1 MANLNEP
8 HPGEALKIDGTP
20 LKRSFII
27 RYLDADDILGEVLFG
42 LIMTLGFTLGA
53 GLIVQEGKDA
63 IRQVLLGIIGCN
75 VAWGLVDGA
84 MYIISSMFDRSR
96 KARLLQLIQQSTT
109 DEDAIAIV
117 GRELDPSLEPFAT
130 EKERRQLYQS
140 VLVRLKNVA
149 PQRNH
154 LKKEDIYGAV
164 ATFWLVFVFAIPAV
178 APFLIFTDR
187 FVALRVSDL
196 LLLSLLFLVGYH
208 LGRALHTNPWTLGSI
223 VFLVGLVCVA
233 IVVALGG

>member
-1 MANLNEP
+1 MKLHKISPGEFFISRHLNLN
-8 HPGEALKIDGTP
+8 
-20 LKRSFII
+20 
-27 RYLDADDILGEVLFG
+27 DILGDMLSG

-53 GLIVQEGKDA
+53 GLIVQEGQDA
-63 IRQVLLGIIGCN
+63 IKQVILGILGCN

-84 MYIISSMFDRSR
+84 MYIVSSMFDRSR
-96 KARLLQLIQQSTT
+96 KARLLQLIQQSTN
-109 DEDAIAIV
+109 DEDSLAIV

-140 VLVRLKNVA
+140 VLVRLKNLA

-154 LKKEDIYGAV
+154 LKKEDILGAV
-164 ATFWLVFVFAIPAV
+164 ATFWLTFVFAIPAV

-187 FVALRVSDL
+187 FVALRVSDM

-208 LGRALHTNPWTLGSI
+208 LGRALHTNPWILGSI

-233 IVVALGG
+233 IVVTLGG

>member
-1 MANLNEP
+1 MANLDEP
-8 HPGEALKIDGTP
+8 HPGKVLKLAGTTP
-20 LKRSFII
+20 KKPFII

-53 GLIVQEGKDA
+53 GLIVQEGQDA
-63 IRQVLLGIIGCN
+63 IRQMLLGILGCN

-84 MYIISSMFDRSR
+84 MYIISSMFNRSR

-109 DEDAIAIV
+109 DEDALAIV
-117 GRELDPSLEPFAT
+117 RRELDPSLEPYAT
-130 EKERRQLYQS
+130 EQERSQLYQS
-140 VLVRLKNVA
+140 VLVRLKDIA

-178 APFLIFTDR
+178 APFLIFNDR

-196 LLLSLLFLVGYH
+196 LLVSLLFLVGYH
-208 LGRALHTNPWTLGSI
+208 LGRALHTNPWILGSI

-233 IVVALGG
+233 IVVSLGG